1 MEDSSPGL
9 HQHHHHLSKKK
20 RSDSNP
26 RRRTSLSLSLAT
38 MFRPI
43 EQSNEG
49 LLFQQQQQHEDY
61 DSPAWQ
67 QPGAEPGY
75 DPDLPDGGHAS
86 MPSLSVPCDITV
98 IDFSAERMV
107 KRHFDNEAFIA
118 FLHRPKEEWACCR
131 WINVN
136 GLSWDVIQ
144 AVGSKKGLHKLALE
158 DVMNLRNRTKA
169 DWYPNHAYIVLT
181 LLKLIHPVEA
191 NNESPSEKADVQT
204 SSPASPLRFL
214 RRIFHRR
221 RRQPDQPETEKGGLP
236 PPLPPPPAQRSSS
249 TTLLPRS
256 LHRFHASGNEARTA
270 MMERESLLASRNMAV
285 SAEQVSIFLTSDNT
299 AVSFFEASAAD
310 VEKPM
315 VTRLSTAGTIL
326 RASCDASLLVQAL
339 LDAIVDLAL
348 PLTTVYSDVLGD
360 LELDVLTSPS
370 ISQSRSLY
378 LCIAEINKM
387 LRFLQPVDGLVNA
400 LRDHRSSDRNAT
412 SDRRNGGEEGVIVS
426 SVTCT
431 YLGDVL
437 DHCIVICDALQ
448 QLKQSS
454 EDLIGLIFNTISAT
468 QNESMRQLTIVT
480 IIFLPLTFI
489 TGFFG
494 QNFTN
499 FPELH
504 QGIWY
509 FWACAVPTAV
519 ATVLILMHDMIYSWF
534 VRLFRRKRILSIRK
548 RARVAPWPRRR

>member
-1 MEDSSPGL
+1 
-9 HQHHHHLSKKK
+9 
-20 RSDSNP
+20 
-26 RRRTSLSLSLAT
+26 
-38 MFRPI
+38 MFRTV
-43 EQSNEG
+43 EQSNDV
-49 LLFQQQQQHEDY
+49 LLPEDY
-61 DSPAWQ
+61 DSPAW

-86 MPSLSVPCDITV
+86 MPTLSVPCEITV

-118 FLHRPKEEWACCR
+118 FLHRPKEEWAACR

-144 AVGSKKGLHKLALE
+144 AVGSNKGLHKLALE

-181 LLKLIHPVEA
+181 LLKLVHPVDG
-191 NNESPSEKADVQT
+191 NDNSSDKADATT
-204 SSPASPLRFL
+204 SPTSASRLSFL
-214 RRIFHRR
+214 RRIFQRR
-221 RRQPDQPETEKGGLP
+221 ARPSEAVETEKGRP
-236 PPLPPPPAQRSSS
+236 PIQRSSS
-249 TTLLPRS
+249 SPFLPRS
-256 LHRFHASGNEARTA
+256 LHRFHASANEARTA
-270 MMERESLLASRNMAV
+270 MMERESLLAPRNMAV

-310 VEKPM
+310 VERPM

-360 LELDVLTSPS
+360 LELDVLTAPS

-400 LRDHRSSDRNAT
+400 LRDHHSPDRGAVTERRS
-412 SDRRNGGEEGVIVS
+412 GGEEGVIVS
-426 SVTCT
+426 SVTRT

-468 QNESMRQLTIVT
+468 QNESMRQLTTVT

-494 QNFTN
+494 QNFTD

-534 VRLFRRKRILSIRK
+534 VRLFRRKRILNIRK
-548 RARVAPWPRRR
+548 RARVASWPRRP